1 MRSVVVVV
9 VVVRVAAASGIC
21 GVVVLQVVRPA
32 EGVAVVSAAVLSVGE
47 GVRARGVSVVR
58 VLDLELLGLVARL
71 LLKVVVL
78 TSHSG
83 KDVLQFLVF
92 VVAWRIVVADGKGAP
107 FWALA
112 DGLTAPDVR

>member
-1 MRSVVVVV
+1 M
-9 VVVRVAAASGIC
+9 
-21 GVVVLQVVRPA
+21 
-32 EGVAVVSAAVLSVGE
+32 SAAVLPIGE

-78 TSHSG
+78 TSDCG
-83 KDVLQFLVF
+83 EDVLQFLVF
-92 VVAWRIVVADGKGAP
+92 VVAWGIVVADGEGAS

-112 DGLTAPDVR
+112 DCLTAPDVG